1 MKTLT
6 EREANQYSP
15 LSLAFLGDCI
25 YEKYVREHI
34 VLLANTNVSNLH
46 NMSTKKVCAK
56 FQSLVYEEIIGILT
70 EREVD
75 ILKRGRNAKGISSP
89 KNANIIDYRKATAVE
104 CLFGY
109 LYLTGNEDRL
119 LELMNIIWNI
129 EIN

>member
-1 MKTLT
+1 
-6 EREANQYSP
+6 
-15 LSLAFLGDCI
+15 
-25 YEKYVREHI
+25 
-34 VLLANTNVSNLH
+34 
-46 NMSTKKVCAK
+46 MSTKKVCAK

-109 LYLTGNEDRL
+109 LYLIGNEDRL